1 MWLVVTLFYNK
12 ILLFQST
19 SAMYTSYHI
28 IKHIYYIYIY
38 NKLNQMNSYQALYIY
53 NVNACTCMYCIC
65 ELYIDIWE
73 EFVNWLGVDL
83 RKKK

>member
-28 IKHIYYIYIY
+28 IKHILYIY
-38 NKLNQMNSYQALYIY
+38 NKLNQMNSYQALYI
-53 NVNACTCMYCIC
+53 
-65 ELYIDIWE
+65 
-73 EFVNWLGVDL
+73 
-83 RKKK
+83 